1 MTFQKVLRVPKGIL
15 RGTEDMRFLHKSD
28 LEKLS
33 EHDLFFF
40 LRTSDYHI
48 LDDYPCMGAFERR
61 LDFSKIEGP
70 FENAPKIEQRG
81 GRGYSES
88 EKDIL
93 ERLVPSNIMPVTFQA
108 ITYASY
114 GIAVD
119 ENNQRHLGLVAENR
133 INPNEIWAA
142 GNTILANLQKRGT
155 KIMSYLYL
163 IIPPIVIVLSLSI
176 LLVLISRKSQNII
189 AEKEKTENGDY
200 KENQREGIL
209 KMSAG
214 KFGQFLLRISE
225 KSAISFKVFSLRVHN
240 LLEKWLKYIKEK
252 RAGNRKNISKK
263 N

>member
-48 LDDYPCMGAFERR
+48 LCDYPCMGAFERR

-119 ENNQRHLGLVAENR
+119 ENSQRHLGLVAEII
-133 INPNEIWAA
+133 INPDEIWAT

-155 KIMSYLYL
+155 KIEQPNGSCYATTIENCLVEFNLAESNNFHPHQIDISIFGIGETPLELMKELGVYAVGRQFSSYDKDVGIVDTARRGLSYNL
-163 IIPPIVIVLSLSI
+163 LLNGKSISDVLKSENIVI
-176 LLVLISRKSQNII
+176 
-189 AEKEKTENGDY
+189 
-200 KENQREGIL
+200 
-209 KMSAG
+209 
-214 KFGQFLLRISE
+214 
-225 KSAISFKVFSLRVHN
+225 
-240 LLEKWLKYIKEK
+240 
-252 RAGNRKNISKK
+252 
-263 N
+263 